1 MSTPTTTSAPINK
14 KVGFINAF
22 IAATLMGFVGF
33 FARHI
38 NAQGDFIASSRMMC
52 GTIAFFAILAYKG
65 RLHELK
71 SYKLSFPMILS
82 GFFMGNCLSAYVM
95 ATKLTSIANAVFFIY
110 IGPIISTLLAV
121 IFLKEKMRVST
132 WVSMAGV
139 FIGMLL
145 IVGLVSFEGG
155 SLKFGFEFKAETFKG
170 DMLALYSGVGYGLFL
185 FFNRFRTEVPGDTRA
200 FWNFLFALLGIL
212 ALFPITQP
220 TIAQMGSSDWIWWI
234 AIGFVCGFG
243 ALGTC
248 SIATRHLK
256 ASEFACVSYWECVVA
271 PVFVGLLI
279 FGEAMSM
286 PQIIG
291 GSLIIIGGMSEVV
304 VSLLSRKGS
313 NETNDGSAPPCSSSL
328 KT

>member
-1 MSTPTTTSAPINK
+1 MSTSTNSSTPINK

-33 FARHI
+33 FARNI
-38 NAQGDFIASSRMMC
+38 NAQGDFIASSRMLC
-52 GTIAFFAILAYKG
+52 GTLAFLAILAYNG
-65 RLHELK
+65 RLHTLK
-71 SYKLSFPMILS
+71 EFKLSFPMILS

-110 IGPIISTLLAV
+110 VGPIISTLLAV
-121 IFLKEKMRVST
+121 IFLKEKMRATT
-132 WVSMAGV
+132 WASMVGV
-139 FIGMLL
+139 FVGMLL

-155 SLKFGFEFKAETFKG
+155 SLKMGFEFKQETFKG

-200 FWNFLFALLGIL
+200 FWNFLFALIGIL

-220 TIAQMGSSDWIWWI
+220 TIANMGTSDWIWWV

-271 PVFVGLLI
+271 PVFVGLMI
-279 FGEAMSM
+279 FGEPLSM
-286 PQIIG
+286 AQIIG
-291 GSLIIIGGMSEVV
+291 GALIIVGGMSEVIA
-304 VSLLSRKGS
+304 SLFSRKQ
-313 NETNDGSAPPCSSSL
+313 NKEVDDNTPTA
-328 KT
+328 TAA

>member
-1 MSTPTTTSAPINK
+1 MSTPAQTSSSSTPINK

-38 NAQGDFIASSRMMC
+38 NAQGDFIASSRMLC
-52 GTIAFFAILAYKG
+52 GTLAFLAILAYKG
-65 RLHELK
+65 RLHTLK
-71 SYKLSFPMILS
+71 EFKLSFPMILS

-110 IGPIISTLLAV
+110 VGPIISTLLAV
-121 IFLKEKMRVST
+121 IFLKEKMKAATWAAMVS
-132 WVSMAGV
+132 V

-155 SLKFGFEFKAETFKG
+155 SLKMGFEFKAETFKG

-200 FWNFLFALLGIL
+200 FWNFLFAFIGIL
-212 ALFPITQP
+212 ALFPVTQP
-220 TIAQMGSSDWIWWI
+220 TIANMGTSDWIWWI

-248 SIATRHLK
+248 SIATRHLT
-256 ASEFACVSYWECVVA
+256 AAEFACVSYWECVVA
-271 PVFVGLLI
+271 PVFVGLMI
-279 FGEAMSM
+279 FGEPLST
-286 PQIIG
+286 PQVVG
-291 GSLIIIGGMSEVV
+291 GLLIIVGGMSEVI
-304 VSLLSRKGS
+304 VSLFSRKKGKDTTG
-313 NETNDGSAPPCSSSL
+313 NVPPAEAA
-328 KT
+328 